1 MRIDAILKKGETLLS
16 AAGIEEAKLDAFY
29 LLEHCFSMNRM
40 EYLMHCDKEGD
51 AAAERRYF
59 SLIKKRSEHIPLQQ
73 LTGEQDFMGYTF
85 LVNEHVLIPRQDTET
100 LVEELLPLAKGKRV
114 LDMCT
119 GSGCIL
125 ISLAL
130 KAGILS
136 GVGADISPEAL
147 EVAKEN
153 ARRLGAAEAAV
164 DGLQFIET
172 DLFEKIEGAFDLIV
186 SNPPYIETKELAGL
200 QPEVRLHEP
209 MLALDGKED
218 GLYFY
223 RRIIEKAENYLT
235 PGGILAFEIGYNQGK
250 AVSEL
255 MLAAGYQGV
264 QVKKDLPGLDRI
276 VTGKLCK

>member
-1 MRIDAILKKGETLLS
+1 MRIDAILKKGEALLL

-40 EYLMHCDKEGD
+40 EYLMHCMEEGNIEKEK
-51 AAAERRYF
+51 EYF
-59 SLIKKRSEHIPLQQ
+59 SLIEKRRKHIPLQQ
-73 LTGEQDFMGYTF
+73 LTGEQAFMGYTF

-130 KAGILS
+130 MAGIRT
-136 GVGADISPEAL
+136 GVGADISREAL
-147 EVAKEN
+147 KVAREN
-153 ARRLGAAEAAV
+153 AERLGAAKAV
-164 DGLQFIET
+164 TDGLWFVET
-172 DLFEKIEGAFDLIV
+172 DLFDNIEGTFDLIV
-186 SNPPYIETKELAGL
+186 SNPPYIETGELAGL
-200 QPEVRLHEP
+200 QPEVRLYEP

-223 RRIIEKAENYLT
+223 CRIIEKAGDYLAL
-235 PGGILAFEIGYNQGK
+235 GGTLAFEIGYNQGK

-255 MLAAGYQGV
+255 MLAAGYQEV

-276 VTGKLCK
+276 VTGRLCK

>member
-1 MRIDAILKKGETLLS
+1 MRIDAILKKGEALLL
-16 AAGIEEAKLDAFY
+16 ADGIEEAKLDAFY

-40 EYLMHCDKEGD
+40 EYLMHCMEEGNIEKEK
-51 AAAERRYF
+51 EYF
-59 SLIKKRSEHIPLQQ
+59 SLIEKRRKHIPLQQ
-73 LTGEQDFMGYTF
+73 LTGEQAFMGYTF

-130 KAGILS
+130 MAGIRT
-136 GVGADISPEAL
+136 GVGADISREAL
-147 EVAKEN
+147 KVAREN
-153 ARRLGAAEAAV
+153 AERLGAAKAV
-164 DGLQFIET
+164 TDGLWFVET
-172 DLFEKIEGAFDLIV
+172 DLFDNIEGTFDLIV
-186 SNPPYIETKELAGL
+186 SNPPYIETGELAGL
-200 QPEVRLHEP
+200 QPEVRLYEP

-223 RRIIEKAENYLT
+223 RRIIEKAGDYLAL
-235 PGGILAFEIGYNQGK
+235 GGTLAFEIGYNQGK

-255 MLAAGYQGV
+255 MLAAGYQEV

-276 VTGKLCK
+276 VTGRLCK